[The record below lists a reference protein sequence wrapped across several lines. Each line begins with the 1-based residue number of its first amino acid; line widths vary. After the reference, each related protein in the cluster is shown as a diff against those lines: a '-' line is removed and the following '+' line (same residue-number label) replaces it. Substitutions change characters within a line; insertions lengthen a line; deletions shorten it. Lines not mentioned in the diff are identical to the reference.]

1 MATKLHELKAQ
12 HEDQRLSPPVASR
25 CILSPVSRRRLLWD
39 AAWTLLLCYELW
51 MTPLQLLYVEDAAGL
66 PHWMAAVATF
76 ILAYFWADIV
86 LNFFTGFVDLDNH
99 MLIMSRP
106 LIIKNYV
113 RGWFL
118 FDIIAT
124 MPWDEMSNQDAM
136 LSPMR
141 AAKATKMSKALR
153 AVKILK
159 LLRVI
164 KVVRTARNVQFLYDQ
179 KPIDVLEA
187 ETREE
192 RTNIGKTW
200 VYGQMLV
207 AQASVRDNYA
217 WLYRQLGDCIT
228 PCKILATLAFSS
240 HFFACAIAAVLPEV
254 FMSPTVNEA
263 LYSYYRSFA
272 WVFCSLTFGEASM
285 PLPPTPGVWAV
296 SMAAYFTRIV
306 LFAWGAH
313 RIICK
318 ALVWKAQE
326 GKYSMDQKRAMS
338 YLKKHGVTSETQLSV
353 LQIIRSGLE
362 ARQEHLS
369 FQRSLNQVP
378 AEVQRTIWQ
387 EIWIAKLMTLGL
399 IREVCAWDGRFV
411 LELAQIAREAI
422 YAPKVCVFKH
432 DDLATAAYH
441 ITHGEISIMSFV
453 FVNGTDT
460 TFCTGQLDRRNV
472 LDLFGPAA

>member
-1 MATKLHELKAQ
+1 MGCGVDL
-12 HEDQRLSPPVASR
+12 VA
-25 CILSPVSRRRLLWD
+25 LLRTVD
-39 AAWTLLLCYELW
+39 D
-51 MTPLQLLYVEDAAGL
+51 P
-66 PHWMAAVATF
+66 AAVALRRGCRRTTP
-76 ILAYFWADIV
+76 LDGCGRDLHSRLLWADIV

-124 MPWDEMSNQDAM
+124 LPWDEMSNQDAM

-200 VYGQMLV
+200 VYGQRLA

-263 LYSYYRSFA
+263 LYSYYRRPCHCHQHPA
-272 WVFCSLTFGEASM
+272 
-285 PLPPTPGVWAV
+285 
-296 SMAAYFTRIV
+296 
-306 LFAWGAH
+306 
-313 RIICK
+313 
-318 ALVWKAQE
+318 
-326 GKYSMDQKRAMS
+326 
-338 YLKKHGVTSETQLSV
+338 
-353 LQIIRSGLE
+353 SGLFRWPHTSR
-362 ARQEHLS
+362 ASSCSH
-369 FQRSLNQVP
+369 
-378 AEVQRTIWQ
+378 
-387 EIWIAKLMTLGL
+387 G
-399 IREVCAWDGRFV
+399 
-411 LELAQIAREAI
+411 
-422 YAPKVCVFKH
+422 AP
-432 DDLATAAYH
+432 
-441 ITHGEISIMSFV
+441 IE
-453 FVNGTDT
+453 
-460 TFCTGQLDRRNV
+460 
-472 LDLFGPAA
+472 